1 MADLNRAMTDKAIR
15 ALERRLEEDR
25 KINWPAALRRVGRE
39 IIEHS
44 KQNHE
49 YISRTGALERSH
61 AYMVVEPGESEQVE
75 IDTGKGSFTLD
86 LSSPENE
93 IHLFLYTKLQRG
105 LWLEV
110 KYGLSVLVESFLKLR
125 REFRKLFGEALR
137 SGRLK

>member
-25 KINWPAALRRVGRE
+25 KVNWPAALRRVGRE

-44 KQNHE
+44 KNTHE
-49 YISRTGALERSH
+49 YISRTGDLERSH
-61 AYMVVEPGESEQVE
+61 AFIVVEPGKSEQVE
-75 IDTGKGSFTLD
+75 IDTGKGSFTVN
-86 LSSPENE
+86 LSSPQDE

-105 LWLEV
+105 LWLEI

-125 REFRKLFGEALR
+125 REFKKLFGDALR
-137 SGRLK
+137 SGRVR